1 MFFCLFFSFGLFF
14 VVILILFV
22 VFLVVCFSSC
32 ILFHCV
38 LFFWTETGISS
49 GTGDYD
55 HMVKCGARLD
65 SFPVDS
71 GMSKFEIAEN
81 HQKERGIIT
90 LVSTTFLTPFFF
102 RGFVVCLQA
111 RNGWV
116 KF

>member
-1 MFFCLFFSFGLFF
+1 M
-14 VVILILFV
+14 I
-22 VFLVVCFSSC
+22 
-32 ILFHCV
+32 FHCV

>member
-1 MFFCLFFSFGLFF
+1 M
-14 VVILILFV
+14 I
-22 VFLVVCFSSC
+22 
-32 ILFHCV
+32 FHCV

-102 RGFVVCLQA
+102 GALLCVCRRGMV
-111 RNGWV
+111 G
-116 KF
+116 